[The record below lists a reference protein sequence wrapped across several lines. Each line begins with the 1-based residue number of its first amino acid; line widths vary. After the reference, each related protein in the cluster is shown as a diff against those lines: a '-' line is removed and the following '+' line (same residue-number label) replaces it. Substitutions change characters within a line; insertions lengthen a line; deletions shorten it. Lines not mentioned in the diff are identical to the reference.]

1 MTSRFLML
9 LIVLLTSGINPV
21 SAQPTQTRSDPAG
34 LHIVLH
40 SQVSPIPLN
49 QMHSWT
55 IEIQADQPIAS
66 NTLWESAVIRVSGG
80 MPAHNH
86 GLATSPQV
94 TDYLG
99 DGRFLLEGVRFH
111 MAGVW
116 ILQLQ
121 IQLDNRHYTAQVE
134 LTI

>member
-1 MTSRFLML
+1 MNLKPLLLLMVLMT
-9 LIVLLTSGINPV
+9 TGITTV
-21 SAQPTQTRSDPAG
+21 SAQTIETRTAPAG
-34 LHIVLH
+34 LQIVLH

-55 IEIQADQPIAS
+55 IEIQPDQPIVENS
-66 NTLWESAVIRVSGG
+66 IWESAVIRVSGG

-99 DGRFLLEGVRFH
+99 EGRFLLEGVRFH

-121 IQLDNRHYTAQVE
+121 IQLDNRDYTAQVE

>member
-1 MTSRFLML
+1 MTSKLQML
-9 LIVLLTSGINPV
+9 LIILLTSTINPV
-21 SAQPTQTRSDPAG
+21 SAQPPQTRSDPAG

-55 IEIQADQPIAS
+55 IEIQPDLPIAS
-66 NTLWESAVIRVSGG
+66 NSLWESAVIRVSGG